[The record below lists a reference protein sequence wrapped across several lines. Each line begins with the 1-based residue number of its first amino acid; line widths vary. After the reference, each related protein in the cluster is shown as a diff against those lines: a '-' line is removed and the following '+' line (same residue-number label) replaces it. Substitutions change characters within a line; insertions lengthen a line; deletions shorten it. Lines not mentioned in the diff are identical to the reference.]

1 MPVRTTFL
9 VVIVCLLAVVSAR
22 AAEAPDASSG
32 STNRVILHKLGKNK
46 DVPDAKN
53 IAGPCVFEL
62 AGKRVATLEELKR
75 AIATLPRGTEVY
87 WDSGCIDYDTLPIQ
101 GPKTT
106 IAEFKVYCAANG
118 ITFTHVVTGF

>member
-1 MPVRTTFL
+1 MRTKFL
-9 VVIVCLLAVVSAR
+9 LIIFCLFAVFSAR
-22 AAEAPDASSG
+22 AVESPDAYSG
-32 STNRVILHKLGKNK
+32 STNRVILRKLGKNK

-53 IAGPCVFEL
+53 VSGPCIFEL

-87 WDSGCIDYDTLPIQ
+87 WDSGCIDYNELPIQ

-106 IAEFKVYCAANG
+106 IAEFKVYCAAHG
-118 ITFTHVVTGF
+118 VTFTHVVTGF